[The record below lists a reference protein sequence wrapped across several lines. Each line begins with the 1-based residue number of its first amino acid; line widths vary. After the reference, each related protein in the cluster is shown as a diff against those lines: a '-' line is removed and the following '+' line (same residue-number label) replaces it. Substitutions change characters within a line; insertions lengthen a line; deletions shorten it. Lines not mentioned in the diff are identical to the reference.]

1 MAVHVPTLDAWDQFV
16 WLLSVAVPWAT
27 TQVEQYGYRCGNA
40 INLGAVMPAT
50 EFRVTDEEGAYLCM
64 VRTLIFEGS
73 VLAYNPT
80 RDEAEWVPACGI
92 ANDLSWAE
100 ETMAVALANFVPCTP
115 QEEDRLTELRTHHLL
130 AWTDDSSS
138 EEEGKQMQE
147 EGDEPEEDEHE
158 EVEGWGKSNPEAPPS
173 DEMCRQGEAEPQ

>member
-16 WLLSVAVPWAT
+16 WLPSVAVPWAT

-40 INLGAVMPAT
+40 INLGAVMPAM

-64 VRTLIFEGS
+64 VCTLIFEGS

-80 RDEAEWVPACGI
+80 RDEVEWVPACGI

-115 QEEDRLTELRTHHLL
+115 QEDRLTELRTHHLL